1 MPFQNGYRGVV
12 GGSVQTAVTD
22 QPGVGVPGMLAS
34 ASDYN
39 FTDSIFVY
47 ETNGVAAGRGV
58 VVSLASDDINPQLPS
73 DAITYPNVGSDADS
87 FDGIIVFEEHMQ
99 SDENG
104 NPGWAKGRIA
114 RVARRFRSG
123 ARIWVK
129 AVEDVTVAFDTVN
142 WVTVAPVD
150 GSYAVGEFAPAA
162 LAGDDAGTSVALTG
176 VARWVVG
183 GNAGQV
189 ACLELL

>member
-1 MPFQNGYRGVV
+1 
-12 GGSVQTAVTD
+12 
-22 QPGVGVPGMLAS
+22 MLAS
-34 ASDYN
+34 ASDFN
-39 FTDSIFVY
+39 FVDSIFVF

-58 VVSLASDDINPQLPS
+58 QVSGSADDINPQLPS
-73 DAITYPNVGSDADS
+73 DSVIYPNVGSDAAA
-87 FDGIIVFEEHMQ
+87 FGGIVVFEEHMQ

-123 ARIWVK
+123 ARVWVK
-129 AVEDVTVAFDTVN
+129 AVEDVVVSTDTVN
-142 WVTVAPVD
+142 WVIVAPVD
-150 GSYAVGEFAPAA
+150 GSYAVGEFSPTA
-162 LAGDDAGTSVALTG
+162 LAGGGAGTSVALTG